1 MRRRSV
7 LLAAGTLTAS
17 LATPFSRAFVAS
29 PAAPSPAPVLDHRVE
44 RDYDGRSYTDLSSEL
59 GKVRGL
65 SSGTVLAT
73 FRTTSRNL
81 AMTLLS
87 ASDATK
93 PATDVTARVSAGR
106 LQFSVRHDGV
116 VKQNHLTRTMY
127 DDGALHTVAITV
139 TDTGT
144 TFHADGRP
152 VLTASASHF
161 FDSAP
166 GLTALDIAR
175 NLDSEHPGGEGFYTG
190 TIARVAVYD
199 RALSEQEIAAE
210 SVRVDLADLGRISAI
225 LNSDTPAVWLTTGDS
240 ITHGALWTN
249 GWRSYAEHFQER
261 VRWELGKPK
270 NSDFVIDT
278 GVSGST
284 TKDLLAKFTERVSVF
299 RPKVVSIMLGTNDA
313 ATASTGPAVYRA
325 NLRSLVN
332 DVRALPGGAIPLL
345 QTPNPVDVNRW
356 PNRAALAD
364 YARIMREV
372 AAELE
377 VVLIDHHAHW
387 LASNGGTVPLG
398 LLADG
403 LHPDQRGHLLLAK
416 KMVRD
421 LRVFDPASRVCGL
434 TIP

>member
-17 LATPFSRAFVAS
+17 LATPFGRAFAAS
-29 PAAPSPAPVLDHRVE
+29 AAVPVLDHQVE
-44 RDYDGRSYTDLSSEL
+44 QVYDGRSYSDLSAEI

-65 SSGTVLAT
+65 NSGTILAT
-73 FRTTSRNL
+73 FSTTSRKL
-81 AMTLLS
+81 AMTLIS
-87 ASDATK
+87 ASDATR
-93 PATDVTARVSAGR
+93 PATDVTACVTAGR

-127 DDGALHTVAITV
+127 DDGELHTVAITV
-139 TDTGT
+139 SATGT
-144 TFHADGRP
+144 TFYADGRP
-152 VLTASASHF
+152 VLTTSQANFFGSAS
-161 FDSAP
+161 
-166 GLTALDIAR
+166 GLTALNIAR
-175 NLDSEHPGGEGFYTG
+175 NLDGDHPGGEWFYTG
-190 TIARVAVYD
+190 SIKRVAVYD
-199 RALSEQEIAAE
+199 RALSEQEVAAE
-210 SVRVDLADLGRISAI
+210 SVRVDLADLGRISAV

-284 TKDLLAKFTERVSVF
+284 TNDLAAKFAERVVAF
-299 RPKVVSIMLGTNDA
+299 RPKVVSIMLGTNDV

-325 NLRSLVN
+325 NLRRLVT
-332 DVRALPGGAIPLL
+332 DVRALPGGGIPLL

-356 PNRAALAD
+356 PNRTGLAD
-364 YARIMREV
+364 YAQTMREV
-372 AAELE
+372 AAELD

-387 LASNGGTVPLG
+387 LATNDGTVPLG
-398 LLADG
+398 LLGDG

-416 KMVRD
+416 KMIRD
-421 LRVFDPASRVCGL
+421 LRIFDPASRVCGL